1 MGRKYC
7 TIDEDELKELM
18 EKVAGIKAWIRN
30 DANIE
35 EIQKRVN
42 VLEYLLQKIERKLT
56 NRVFDGAY
64 WVCKKCGQRN
74 DDTEHFECVAC
85 GSLSN

>member
-1 MGRKYC
+1 MTQKYC

-18 EKVAGIKAWIRN
+18 AKVAGIQAWIRN

-42 VLEYLLQKIERKLT
+42 VLEYLLQRIERKLT
-56 NRVFDGAY
+56 KRAPDSPKPFVNH
-64 WVCKKCGQRN
+64 CKPVNGVHAPFCNG
-74 DDTEHFECVAC
+74 DHSAS
-85 GSLSN
+85 G